1 VASQPR
7 KWRRTYVAAAL
18 ATAIAG
24 TTAVAAAAHT
34 ESQNGKAAPSVA
46 QTARA
51 DAHTLV
57 IGVSSDP
64 QTMDPEF
71 GQATRANELIKN
83 IYAQWVHYKTIN
95 TGQGYLRADV
105 KTVVG
110 DALSSWTA
118 RKDGTVVLNV
128 RKGARFPDG
137 TAVTADDLVYKIQR
151 ALGVNAGSVFDF
163 NILGLTK
170 LSQVKKTGPY
180 TVTVKLPHASPILGP
195 MLRDQDAGLVYSA
208 LIKKNATK
216 SDPWGHNWLARTGGA
231 ATGAYVIAQNTPGTR
246 LTLKANPNYWGP
258 KPYFTTV
265 ILQVIP
271 NSQTRSLL
279 LKNGSIDIA
288 EDLSLDDASRLQG
301 ANGVRLLSV
310 PSIAQDVLGFVMDKK
325 PFDDVRV
332 RQAVAYAIPYDQ
344 LVSQVL
350 RGQAKVAKGVWPRNS
365 VWFQKNAVWP
375 YKYDPAKA
383 KELLQQAGYSGGL
396 SFTVEIN
403 EGDADAAALAVPVQT
418 ALKAVGITMNI
429 SKLSAAQFQ
438 GDLGKRSM
446 QAWIQS
452 GLGSFVDDP
461 YYQTFLWYGTKSV
474 INWFKYS
481 NATMDAALTR
491 FATVLPPASKKAL
504 ALKVQNQLNKD
515 LPAISLGEPNYLI
528 PIRSNIAGFLYEPD
542 GLLTYRLLSRK

>member
-1 VASQPR
+1 V
-7 KWRRTYVAAAL
+7 YAAAL
-18 ATAIAG
+18 ATVVVG
-24 TTAVAAAAHT
+24 VTAVAAAAHT
-34 ESQNGKAAPSVA
+34 ENQTAKAAPSA
-46 QTARA
+46 ARA

-95 TGQGYLRADV
+95 TGKGYLRADV

-118 RKDGTVVLNV
+118 KKDGTVILNI
-128 RKGARFPDG
+128 RKGAKFPDG
-137 TAVTADDLVYKIQR
+137 TPVTADDLVYKIQR
-151 ALGVNAGSVFDF
+151 SFGVNAGSIFDF
-163 NILGLTK
+163 NIIGITK
-170 LSQVKKTGPY
+170 TSQVKKTGPY

-195 MLRDQDAGLVYSA
+195 MLRDQDAGLVNSA
-208 LIKKNATK
+208 LVKKNSTK

-231 ATGAYVIAQNTPGTR
+231 ASGAYVIAQNTPGTR

-265 ILQVIP
+265 ILQVVP

-288 EDLSLDDASRLQG
+288 EDLSLDDAARLQG

-310 PSIAQDVLGFVMDKK
+310 PSIQQDVLGFVMDKK

-344 LVSQVL
+344 IVKEVL

-365 VWFQKNAVWP
+365 VWFQKKAVYP

-383 KELLQQAGYSGGL
+383 KQLLAEAGLSGGL

-481 NATMDAALTR
+481 NPAMDAALAK
-491 FATVLPPASKKAL
+491 FATVLPPAQKNAL
-504 ALKVQNQLNKD
+504 ALKMQNQLNKD

-528 PIRSNIAGFLYEPD
+528 PIRSDISGFLYEPD
-542 GLLTYRLLSRK
+542 SLLTYRLLSRK